1 MLRAAE
7 PERTPTGDDWRARRH
22 QLGIVTRAHLSRL
35 HGPGEPW
42 LLEGTTYVSIRSA
55 LRALSTVEVARLRF
69 DGLEELIAPEHLEE
83 VRGQLRQI
91 VLVVLGEAERV
102 ASMFDV
108 FRLLTDEVRELTAG
122 WRELGWIATSVKALP
137 DAKLADR
144 VKETLRVPFA
154 VLSGK
159 DADPG
164 RRRRV
169 LFLPAFGLDYSSCDD
184 IDFVWATSDGAI
196 LPAQPDPFLRPFW
209 NAGAT
214 RAERESEPQRP
225 GFPTEVVDG
234 ILAQKEPESAAQL
247 ELLRIWFGGDP
258 PRPALEH
265 ALRRAGS
272 AVAEPPPPV
281 RALVYLGEI
290 GAFGRMDE
298 LGAAHELLGHAARDG
313 RAFLEAY
320 ETSLSHIGD
329 RLAVS
334 GFERPP
340 FRTRPDEGLVG
351 GTRFA
356 REVARA
362 ALEQGVVVRGV
373 VCVGEGAVYDDAS
386 GRPALASPAMVRAAE
401 LLAIVRQGPV
411 VPTIAVDGVTGLL
424 LERLQQRL
432 ADWELDPKAPS
443 GCAVWRLI

>member
-1 MLRAAE
+1 M
-7 PERTPTGDDWRARRH
+7 
-22 QLGIVTRAHLSRL
+22 
-35 HGPGEPW
+35 
-42 LLEGTTYVSIRSA
+42 
-55 LRALSTVEVARLRF
+55 
-69 DGLEELIAPEHLEE
+69 
-83 VRGQLRQI
+83 
-91 VLVVLGEAERV
+91 
-102 ASMFDV
+102 
-108 FRLLTDEVRELTAG
+108 
-122 WRELGWIATSVKALP
+122 
-137 DAKLADR
+137 
-144 VKETLRVPFA
+144 
-154 VLSGK
+154 
-159 DADPG
+159 
-164 RRRRV
+164 
-169 LFLPAFGLDYSSCDD
+169 
-184 IDFVWATSDGAI
+184 
-196 LPAQPDPFLRPFW
+196 
-209 NAGAT
+209 
-214 RAERESEPQRP
+214 
-225 GFPTEVVDG
+225 
-234 ILAQKEPESAAQL
+234 
-247 ELLRIWFGGDP
+247 
-258 PRPALEH
+258 
-265 ALRRAGS
+265 
-272 AVAEPPPPV
+272 AEPPPPV

-401 LLAIVRQGPV
+401 LLAVVRQGPV

>member
-1 MLRAAE
+1 M
-7 PERTPTGDDWRARRH
+7 
-22 QLGIVTRAHLSRL
+22 
-35 HGPGEPW
+35 
-42 LLEGTTYVSIRSA
+42 
-55 LRALSTVEVARLRF
+55 
-69 DGLEELIAPEHLEE
+69 
-83 VRGQLRQI
+83 
-91 VLVVLGEAERV
+91 
-102 ASMFDV
+102 
-108 FRLLTDEVRELTAG
+108 
-122 WRELGWIATSVKALP
+122 
-137 DAKLADR
+137 
-144 VKETLRVPFA
+144 
-154 VLSGK
+154 
-159 DADPG
+159 
-164 RRRRV
+164 
-169 LFLPAFGLDYSSCDD
+169 
-184 IDFVWATSDGAI
+184 
-196 LPAQPDPFLRPFW
+196 
-209 NAGAT
+209 
-214 RAERESEPQRP
+214 
-225 GFPTEVVDG
+225 
-234 ILAQKEPESAAQL
+234 

-386 GRPALASPAMVRAAE
+386 GRFLLIGQEFRSLQRVEGSATQLHKPAGVDYGPAHSHGRQRD
-401 LLAIVRQGPV
+401 AIAHRGSRPV
-411 VPTIAVDGVTGLL
+411 G
-424 LERLQQRL
+424 EQYR
-432 ADWELDPKAPS
+432 
-443 GCAVWRLI
+443 